1 MLRTADESD
10 TGLSECPAAM
20 LLHNPTILS
29 TDERGVVGS
38 ISLPDVGAA
47 PEGVEMLLGQP
58 WRSLFAG
65 MKQVELPDAPEPEQ
79 YAFVGTGAKGKVA
92 YWVQVRPVHGKDGES
107 SFVLVEPVAG
117 YAFVEYL
124 SRCENIFAMG
134 NMVPQVVHEINNAL
148 TIASAQM
155 EILMRDTPS
164 GDPLSESLAVVN
176 GEMARIA
183 GIARNVLPHAQA
195 TDPSVRHVDVNDVLM
210 RVLILQRYPMK
221 MEDIELEIDLP
232 PKLPLLVTDEGR
244 LQQVFINLLL
254 NARQAMPNGGRL
266 TVTAR
271 HTDEWYAVTFADT
284 GCGIAPESI
293 ESIFEPY
300 FTTKAES
307 GGTGLG
313 LAISRDYMEALG
325 GTLKVRSVPGQG
337 AAFTVRLPV

>member
-1 MLRTADESD
+1 MGSPTADVALRRANELILADASSGMFVTLLYAILD
-10 TGLSECPAAM
+10 PASRELAYVNAG
-20 LLHNPTILS
+20 HEPPILS
-29 TDERGVVGS
+29 R
-38 ISLPDVGAA
+38 
-47 PEGVEMLLGQP
+47 PEGVVSL
-58 WRSLFAG
+58 RS
-65 MKQVELPDAPEPEQ
+65 K
-79 YAFVGTGAKGKVA
+79 
-92 YWVQVRPVHGKDGES
+92 
-107 SFVLVEPVAG
+107 
-117 YAFVEYL
+117 
-124 SRCENIFAMG
+124 
-134 NMVPQVVHEINNAL
+134 
-148 TIASAQM
+148 
-155 EILMRDTPS
+155 
-164 GDPLSESLAVVN
+164 
-176 GEMARIA
+176 
-183 GIARNVLPHAQA
+183 GIALGV
-195 TDPSVRHVDVNDVLM
+195 V
-210 RVLILQRYPMK
+210 
-221 MEDIELEIDLP
+221 EDIELEIDLP

-313 LAISRDYMEALG
+313 LAVSRDYMEALG